1 MVSGVTDW
9 GMYVELIE
17 SKCEG
22 MVRYDKLYKVDTEN
36 YIVYTKTGESIRLGD
51 NVKVLVKSVDLER
64 RQIDF
69 EIF

>member
-17 SKCEG
+17 NEG

-36 YIVYTKTGESIRLGD
+36 YIVYTKQGINKIG
-51 NVKVLVKSVDLER
+51 
-64 RQIDF
+64 
-69 EIF
+69 

>member
-9 GMYVELIE
+9 GMYVEPIE

-36 YIVYTKTGESIRLGD
+36 YIVYTKTG
-51 NVKVLVKSVDLER
+51 N
-64 RQIDF
+64 Q
-69 EIF
+69 